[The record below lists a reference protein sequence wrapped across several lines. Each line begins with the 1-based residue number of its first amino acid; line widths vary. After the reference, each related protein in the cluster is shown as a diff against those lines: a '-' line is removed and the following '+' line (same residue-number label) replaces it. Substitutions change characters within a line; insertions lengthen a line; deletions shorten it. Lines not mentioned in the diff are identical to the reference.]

1 LVDEV
6 VPFSVE
12 AGDGAVIDADEKCF
26 QRLLSGHRRQKEDA
40 AEDEGVLQQ
49 NRA

>member
-1 LVDEV
+1 MVDTYKK
-6 VPFSVE
+6 SL
-12 AGDGAVIDADEKCF
+12 
-26 QRLLSGHRRQKEDA
+26 QRLLAGRRRQKEDA